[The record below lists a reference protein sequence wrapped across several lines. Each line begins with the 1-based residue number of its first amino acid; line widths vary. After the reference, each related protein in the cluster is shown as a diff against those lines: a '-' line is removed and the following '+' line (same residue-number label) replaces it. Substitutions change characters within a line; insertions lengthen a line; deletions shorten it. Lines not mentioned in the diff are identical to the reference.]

1 MNNSRLQTSKYILL
15 DIISASLAWT
25 FFIYFRATEIENV
38 RFIANQDYFTNLIIV
53 IIGWFLLYF
62 FSGAYKD
69 IFRKSRLNEFVKTF
83 FICLIGVT
91 SLFFIAL
98 LDDSISDYRQYY
110 LSFSSLFALHFSITS
125 FFRFLLTNH
134 TTKLIHNR
142 ELGFNT
148 ILLGSGNRAMEIFED
163 IENEKKSSGNKIIGF
178 LNIFEKEEYP
188 LSNST
193 PHLGNH
199 HNIIEVIHQNK
210 VEEIII
216 AIEKKEH
223 YKIEEI
229 LNILDQ
235 TKVIIKVIPDM
246 YDILLGRVKMN
257 SILGTPLTEVKNDFQ
272 PEWEKRFKLFS
283 DYIAALFCV
292 IIFSPIFIIC
302 AIIVKTTS
310 KGSIIFKQERLG
322 INGQPF
328 SIFKFRS
335 MYLNS
340 ENNGPQLSS
349 DGDQRITRFG
359 KFMRKVRLDEI
370 PQFFNILKG
379 DMSFVGP
386 RPERAFYADKLIEA
400 APHYKR
406 IYKVK
411 PGITSWG
418 MVKFGYAQNLEEMLR
433 RLKFDI
439 LYIEN
444 RSLLIDLKI
453 MIHTIVII
461 LERKGK

>member
-1 MNNSRLQTSKYILL
+1 
-15 DIISASLAWT
+15 
-25 FFIYFRATEIENV
+25 
-38 RFIANQDYFTNLIIV
+38 
-53 IIGWFLLYF
+53 
-62 FSGAYKD
+62 
-69 IFRKSRLNEFVKTF
+69 
-83 FICLIGVT
+83 
-91 SLFFIAL
+91 
-98 LDDSISDYRQYY
+98 
-110 LSFSSLFALHFSITS
+110 
-125 FFRFLLTNH
+125 
-134 TTKLIHNR
+134 
-142 ELGFNT
+142 
-148 ILLGSGNRAMEIFED
+148 
-163 IENEKKSSGNKIIGF
+163 
-178 LNIFEKEEYP
+178 
-188 LSNST
+188 
-193 PHLGNH
+193 
-199 HNIIEVIHQNK
+199 
-210 VEEIII
+210 
-216 AIEKKEH
+216 
-223 YKIEEI
+223 
-229 LNILDQ
+229 
-235 TKVIIKVIPDM
+235 
-246 YDILLGRVKMN
+246 
-257 SILGTPLTEVKNDFQ
+257 
-272 PEWEKRFKLFS
+272 
-283 DYIAALFCV
+283 
-292 IIFSPIFIIC
+292 
-302 AIIVKTTS
+302 
-310 KGSIIFKQERLG
+310 
-322 INGQPF
+322 
-328 SIFKFRS
+328 

>member
-1 MNNSRLQTSKYILL
+1 MNNSTLQASKYVLL
-15 DIISASLAWT
+15 DILSTFLAWT
-25 FFIYFRATEIENV
+25 FFIYFRATEIENAK
-38 RFIANQDYFTNLIIV
+38 FIANQDYFTNLIIV
-53 IIGWFLLYF
+53 ISGWFLLYF
-62 FSGAYKD
+62 FTGAYKD
-69 IFRKSRLNEFVKTF
+69 IFRKSRLNEFIKSFV
-83 FICLIGVT
+83 ICLIGVT
-91 SLFFIAL
+91 ILFFVAL

-110 LSFSSLFALHFSITS
+110 QTFGSLFALHFLITS

-142 ELGFNT
+142 KLGFNT
-148 ILLGSGNRAMEIFED
+148 IILGSDQRAMEIYND
-163 IENEKKSSGNKIIGF
+163 IKNEKKSSGNKIIGF
-178 LNIFEKEEYP
+178 LNIFEKENYN
-188 LSNST
+188 LST
-193 PHLGNH
+193 LTKHLGDY
-199 HNIIEVIHQNK
+199 HNIIEVIQQNK

-235 TKVIIKVIPDM
+235 TNIIIKVIPDM
-246 YDILLGRVKMN
+246 HDILLGRVKMN
-257 SILGTPLTEVKNDFQ
+257 SILGTPLTEIKNDFQ

-283 DYIAALFCV
+283 DYLAALFC
-292 IIFSPIFIIC
+292 ILLFSPIFIIC
-302 AIIVKTTS
+302 GFIIKITS
-310 KGSIIFKQERLG
+310 KGPIIFKQERLG

-328 SIFKFRS
+328 FIFKFRS
-335 MYLNS
+335 MYINS
-340 ENNGPQLSS
+340 ENDGPQLSS
-349 DGDQRITRFG
+349 DGDQRITKFG

-386 RPERAFYADKLIEA
+386 RPERAFYADKLFEA

>member
-1 MNNSRLQTSKYILL
+1 MNNSRLQVSKYILFDVL
-15 DIISASLAWT
+15 SAFLAWT
-25 FFIYFRATEIENV
+25 LFIYFRATEIEKV
-38 RFIANQDYFTNLIIV
+38 TFIPNRDYFTNLSIV
-53 IIGWFLLYF
+53 ILGWFLLYF
-62 FSGAYKD
+62 FTGSYKD
-69 IFRKSRLNEFVKTF
+69 IFRKSRLNEFIKTF
-83 FICLIGVT
+83 FISLIGVVF
-91 SLFFIAL
+91 LFFVAL
-98 LDDSISDYRQYY
+98 LDDSISDYKQYY
-110 LSFSSLFALHFSITS
+110 QSFGSLFILHFSITA
-125 FFRFLLTNH
+125 FFRFLLTNK
-134 TTKLIHNR
+134 TTKLVHNR
-142 ELGFNT
+142 IIGFNT
-148 ILLGSGNRAMEIFED
+148 IILGSNQKAIQVYKE

-178 LNIFEKEEYP
+178 LNILEKENYP
-188 LSNST
+188 LSNHT
-193 PHLGNH
+193 QHFGNFDK
-199 HNIIEVIHQNK
+199 IIEVIHKNK
-210 VEEIII
+210 IEEIII

-223 YKIEEI
+223 FKIEDV

-235 TKVIIKVIPDM
+235 TNVIIKVIPDM
-246 YDILLGRVKMN
+246 HDILLGRVRMN
-257 SILGTPLTEVKNDFQ
+257 SILGTPLIKIKNNSQ
-272 PEWEKRFKLFS
+272 PEWEKRFKVFS
-283 DYIAALFCV
+283 DYFVALLCV

-302 AIIVKTTS
+302 ASIVKLTS

-328 SIFKFRS
+328 FIYKFRS

-340 ENNGPQLSS
+340 EDNGPQLSS
-349 DGDQRITRFG
+349 DSDSRITNFG

-386 RPERAFYADKLIEA
+386 RPERAFYADQLYKL

-418 MVKFGYAQNLEEMLR
+418 MVKFGYAQNINEMLR
-433 RLKFDI
+433 RLKYDI
-439 LYIEN
+439 LYLEN

>member
-1 MNNSRLQTSKYILL
+1 
-15 DIISASLAWT
+15 
-25 FFIYFRATEIENV
+25 
-38 RFIANQDYFTNLIIV
+38 
-53 IIGWFLLYF
+53 
-62 FSGAYKD
+62 
-69 IFRKSRLNEFVKTF
+69 
-83 FICLIGVT
+83 
-91 SLFFIAL
+91 
-98 LDDSISDYRQYY
+98 
-110 LSFSSLFALHFSITS
+110 
-125 FFRFLLTNH
+125 
-134 TTKLIHNR
+134 
-142 ELGFNT
+142 
-148 ILLGSGNRAMEIFED
+148 MEIYND
-163 IENEKKSSGNKIIGF
+163 IKNEKKSSGNKIIGF
-178 LNIFEKEEYP
+178 LNIFEKENYN
-188 LSNST
+188 LST
-193 PHLGNH
+193 LTKHLGDY
-199 HNIIEVIHQNK
+199 HNIIEVIQQNK

-235 TKVIIKVIPDM
+235 TNIIIKVIPDM
-246 YDILLGRVKMN
+246 HDILLGRVKMN
-257 SILGTPLTEVKNDFQ
+257 SILGTPLTEIKNDFQ

-283 DYIAALFCV
+283 DYLAALFC
-292 IIFSPIFIIC
+292 ILLFSPIFIIC
-302 AIIVKTTS
+302 GFIIKITS
-310 KGSIIFKQERLG
+310 KGPIIFKQERLG

-328 SIFKFRS
+328 FIFKFRS
-335 MYLNS
+335 MYINS
-340 ENNGPQLSS
+340 ENDGPQLSS
-349 DGDQRITRFG
+349 DGDQRITKFG

-386 RPERAFYADKLIEA
+386 RPERAFYADKLFEA

>member
-1 MNNSRLQTSKYILL
+1 MNNSRLQVSKYILL
-15 DIISASLAWT
+15 DILSAFLAWT

-38 RFIANQDYFTNLIIV
+38 KFIANQDYFTNLAIV
-53 IIGWFLLYF
+53 IIAWFLLYF
-62 FSGAYKD
+62 FTGAYKD
-69 IFRKSRLNEFVKTF
+69 IFRKSRLNELLKSFVT
-83 FICLIGVT
+83 CTIGVT
-91 SLFFIAL
+91 ILFFAAL

-110 LSFSSLFALHFSITS
+110 QSFGSLFVLHFSITS

-134 TTKLIHNR
+134 TTKLIHSR
-142 ELGFNT
+142 SLGFNT
-148 ILLGSGNRAMEIFED
+148 IILGSDQRAIDIFND
-163 IENEKKSSGNKIIGF
+163 ITKEEKSSGNKIIGF
-178 LNIFEKEEYP
+178 LNIFEKENHP
-188 LSNST
+188 LSALS
-193 PHLGNH
+193 H
-199 HNIIEVIHQNK
+199 HFGDYKKIIEVIHNNN

-223 YKIEEI
+223 YKIQEI
-229 LNILDQ
+229 LNKLDQ
-235 TKVIIKVIPDM
+235 TNVIIKVIPDI

-257 SILGTPLTEVKNDFQ
+257 SILGTPLIEVTNDFQ

-283 DYIAALFCV
+283 DYLVAFFFVL
-292 IIFSPIFIIC
+292 IFSPVFIIC
-302 AIIVKTTS
+302 ALIIKLTS
-310 KGSIIFKQERLG
+310 KGPVIFKQERLG
-322 INGQPF
+322 INGQSF

-340 ENNGPQLSS
+340 ENDGPRLSS
-349 DGDQRITRFG
+349 DGDLRITKFG

-386 RPERAFYADKLIEA
+386 RPERAYYADKLFDA

-418 MVKFGYAQNLEEMLR
+418 MVKFGYAQNLDEMLS
-433 RLKFDI
+433 RLKYDI

>member
-1 MNNSRLQTSKYILL
+1 
-15 DIISASLAWT
+15 
-25 FFIYFRATEIENV
+25 
-38 RFIANQDYFTNLIIV
+38 
-53 IIGWFLLYF
+53 
-62 FSGAYKD
+62 
-69 IFRKSRLNEFVKTF
+69 
-83 FICLIGVT
+83 
-91 SLFFIAL
+91 
-98 LDDSISDYRQYY
+98 
-110 LSFSSLFALHFSITS
+110 
-125 FFRFLLTNH
+125 
-134 TTKLIHNR
+134 
-142 ELGFNT
+142 LGFNT
-148 ILLGSGNRAMEIFED
+148 IILGSDQRAIDIFND
-163 IENEKKSSGNKIIGF
+163 IIKEEKSSGNKIIGF
-178 LNIFEKEEYP
+178 LNIFEKENHP
-188 LSNST
+188 LSALS
-193 PHLGNH
+193 H
-199 HNIIEVIHQNK
+199 HFGDYKKIIEVIHNNN

-223 YKIEEI
+223 YKIQEI
-229 LNILDQ
+229 LNKLDQ
-235 TKVIIKVIPDM
+235 TNVIIKVIPDM

-257 SILGTPLTEVKNDFQ
+257 SILGTPLIEVTNDFQ

-283 DYIAALFCV
+283 DYLVAFFFVL
-292 IIFSPIFIIC
+292 IFSPVFIIC
-302 AIIVKTTS
+302 ALIIKLTS
-310 KGSIIFKQERLG
+310 KGPVIFKQERLG
-322 INGQPF
+322 INGQSF

-340 ENNGPQLSS
+340 ENDGPRLSS
-349 DGDQRITRFG
+349 DGDLRITKFG

-386 RPERAFYADKLIEA
+386 RPERAYYADKLFDA

-418 MVKFGYAQNLEEMLR
+418 MVKFGYAQNIDEMLS
-433 RLKFDI
+433 RLKYDI

>member
-235 TKVIIKVIPDM
+235 TNVIIKVIPDM

>member
-15 DIISASLAWT
+15 DILSASLAWT

-193 PHLGNH
+193 PHIGNY
-199 HNIIEVIHQNK
+199 HNIIEIIHQNK

-235 TKVIIKVIPDM
+235 TNVIIKVIPDM

-257 SILGTPLTEVKNDFQ
+257 SILGTPLIEVKNDFQ

-310 KGSIIFKQERLG
+310 KGPIIFKQERLG

-349 DGDQRITRFG
+349 DRDQRITRFG

>member
-148 ILLGSGNRAMEIFED
+148 ILLGSGNRAMEIFGD

-235 TKVIIKVIPDM
+235 TNVIIKVIPDM